1 MANRLKYNTTKT
13 VNSYRVDVK
22 VRLDDECRN
31 GHADFS
37 ITATIYEKDKYGIWK
52 WCMAGCCHEEI
63 AAAFPELNPFI
74 ALHLCDAKGAPM
86 YAAGNGLYHLR
97 NSSETVTRN
106 YLRIDHKEYMRLK
119 REAEDKLSMTFL
131 LEEMGIVARW
141 EEEARAAI
149 HQLETLTGETFEDT
163 SSRYQFTPLTVEQ
176 RELFR
181 TRLAEGYYLPENI
194 RKRKHEAHLAAKRKK
209 IDDLK
214 THAAKAKAKIDQEL
228 AVKLHVLRCGMPLDN
243 FIYYDH
249 RNTGV
254 FNWRDYASK
263 NEMVTQAQFDRF
275 LKKVDYTKLPEG
287 IRFQLQSA

>member
-1 MANRLKYNTTKT
+1 MTYALKYKT
-13 VNSYRVDVK
+13 FQSTDDYNLRVNI
-22 VRLDDECRN
+22 RLSDDCHN
-31 GHADFS
+31 GHADFA
-37 ITATIYEKDKYGIWK
+37 ITGDFHDCKNGNN
-52 WCMAGCCHEEI
+52 CGGCIHEI
-63 AAAFPELNPFI
+63 ILHFFPEFKPFVD
-74 ALHLCDAKGAPM
+74 LHLCDAKGAPM

-119 REAEDKLSMTFL
+119 REAEDELSMTFL

-141 EEEARAAI
+141 EEEAQAAI
-149 HQLETLTGETFEDT
+149 RQLETLTGETFED
-163 SSRYQFTPLTVEQ
+163 SSKRYQFIPLTAEQ
-176 RELFR
+176 RKLFR
-181 TRLAEGYYLPENI
+181 TRLAEGYYLPENV
-194 RKRKHEAHLAAKRKK
+194 RKRKHEARLAAKRKK

-214 THAAKAKAKIDQEL
+214 TRAAEAKAKIDQEL
-228 AVKLHVLRCGMPLDN
+228 AVKLYVLRCGMPLDN

-263 NEMVTQAQFDRF
+263 NETVTQAQFDRF

-287 IRFQLQSA
+287 IQFQLQFA